1 VSDPTEQA
9 AREFMGWVLPSH
21 IEVKYYTSGVSI
33 GMFITCPHHAFGPI
47 TENYLN
53 PVQLD
58 KRVGEF
64 ISGHDHFADLYPA
77 PSPSVSVPTPT
88 PTAANGKHETW
99 AERVVAAAAGA
110 MGSDVAV
117 DLGEHRD
124 VATAVLRELATQLDE
139 TLFKHV
145 DSIAPALRILA
156 DEIERAGGV

>member
-1 VSDPTEQA
+1 MFDPPQRKIETVTRGGRIQVIVTESPFDYSDENVDAA
-9 AREFMGWVLPSH
+9 AR
-21 IEVKYYTSGVSI
+21 
-33 GMFITCPHHAFGPI
+33 A
-47 TENYLN
+47 YLN
-53 PVQLD
+53 GTFSVTSWTRQGGKDDFRRRVEARVDELLD
-58 KRVGEF
+58 
-64 ISGHDHFADLYPA
+64 ATPA
-77 PSPSVSVPTPT
+77 SPSVSVPTPT

-156 DEIERAGGV
+156 DEIERTP